1 MTGSIDDTLKEIRSI
16 IGDEKGAVAS
26 ASAATGSGNVLPRQN
41 MPSYGVPSVRTS
53 FVQHDL
59 VMYVILIWLG
69 FLTYQ
74 QYEVM
79 HMVDG
84 AVQIAHAEQKFEEAI
99 RKKEI
104 AMTPQILGGSSP
116 EIRVAGHSSAFIRL
130 PKIVERLNIS
140 EGPAR
145 YLNIGLSLE
154 VYKGQEDRVS
164 GVVPQIE
171 EQYRLILADLTL
183 EDLRGNSKFYAVK
196 QKLLEVARGVAGED
210 SVKDILIQEILIQ

>member
-26 ASAATGSGNVLPRQN
+26 AATGSGNMLPRQN

-74 QYEVM
+74 QYEIM

-84 AVQIAHAEQKFEEAI
+84 AVQVAHAEQSFEEAV

-104 AMTPQILGGSSP
+104 AMTPQVVERPQFEIRPVAPSSHFVQVPTIVQGLNEPEGSSRYM
-116 EIRVAGHSSAFIRL
+116 ILRV
-130 PKIVERLNIS
+130 
-140 EGPAR
+140 
-145 YLNIGLSLE
+145 SLE
-154 VYKGQEDRVS
+154 VQEGQADRVS
-164 GVVPQIE
+164 AVEAQIVE
-171 EQYRLILADLTL
+171 AFRLVIADLTL
-183 EDLRGNSKFYAVK
+183 ENLRGTAKFSVVK
-196 QKLLEVARGVAGED
+196 KELLRAAGDVVGEGR
-210 SVKDILIQEILIQ
+210 VKDVLIQEVLIK